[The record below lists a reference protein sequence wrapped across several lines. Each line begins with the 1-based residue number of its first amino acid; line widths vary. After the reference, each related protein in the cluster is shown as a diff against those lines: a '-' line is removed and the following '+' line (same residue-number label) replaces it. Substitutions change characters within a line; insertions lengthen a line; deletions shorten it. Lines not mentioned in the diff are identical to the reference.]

1 MLARAR
7 TFTIEGL
14 ETQPVAVEVD
24 IRAGLPAFTI
34 VGLADAAVREA
45 RDRVRAAILN
55 CGYEFPERRITANLA
70 PGDVPK
76 VGPGLDL
83 ALACAVLAASG
94 QLPGERLETH
104 ALFGELSLD
113 GEVRPC
119 HGTLAIAQAAQEEGL
134 STLVLAGA
142 RAREAA
148 LVEGLQVVVA
158 ERLSSAVRVLGGG
171 AGDPLPAPL
180 EQGDDAGGSVCAS
193 EKADGL
199 GSLDLADVR
208 GQPHAIEALTLA
220 AAGGHNLLL
229 SGPPGTGKTML
240 AQRLPTILP
249 PLSRAEAIEVTR
261 IHSITGRL
269 QDGELIRRRPF
280 RAPHHSITTAGLV
293 GGARRGWVGEVVLAH
308 RGVLFLDELSEF
320 ARPTLEALRQP
331 LEDGRVAIV
340 RARHSAVYPACF
352 ALVAATNPCPC
363 GYLGDGERCR
373 CTEADLARHR
383 RRLSGPLL
391 DRIDL
396 VAHLDRPGGRRHGS
410 VGPERTWSG
419 GGWPG
424 GGWPSGG
431 WPSESQTGSG
441 RPGGKRRDGSR
452 PDATPPV
459 PGGRAPSTAPAVSSA
474 QARERVVQARER
486 QVARLREDGVSA
498 NAHMDTRLLRRH
510 VALSEGAAQLL
521 RGAQERGTMSA
532 RGIARVLRVARTAAD
547 LESSARTR
555 EQDVSLALSLRPE
568 AGSSRRRVA

>member
-1 MLARAR
+1 MMLARAR

-14 ETQPVAVEVD
+14 QTRPVAVEVD

-55 CGYEFPERRITANLA
+55 SGYEFPERRITANLA

-94 QLPGERLETH
+94 QLPVQLLESH

-134 STLVLAGA
+134 HALVLAGA

-148 LVEGLQVVVA
+148 LVEGLQVLVA
-158 ERLSSAVRVLGGG
+158 ERLCSAVRVLSGE
-171 AGDPLPAPL
+171 AGDPLPAPVTRS
-180 EQGDDAGGSVCAS
+180 EESRRQVDVGGGIGGPSN
-193 EKADGL
+193 
-199 GSLDLADVR
+199 LDLSDVR
-208 GQPHAIEALTLA
+208 GQPHAIEALMLA
-220 AAGGHNLLL
+220 AAGEHNLLL

-249 PLSRAEAIEVTR
+249 PLSRTEAIEVTR

-269 QDGELIRRRPF
+269 EDGELVRRRPF
-280 RAPHHSITTAGLV
+280 RSPHHSITTAGLV

-340 RARHSAVYPACF
+340 RAQHSAVYPARF
-352 ALVAATNPCPC
+352 ALIAATNPCPC
-363 GYLGDGERCR
+363 GYHGDREHCK
-373 CTEADLARHR
+373 CSEADLARHR

-396 VAHLDRPGGRRHGS
+396 VAHLERPGASRVARARPAARR
-410 VGPERTWSG
+410 RG
-419 GGWPG
+419 GG
-424 GGWPSGG
+424 
-431 WPSESQTGSG
+431 
-441 RPGGKRRDGSR
+441 
-452 PDATPPV
+452 
-459 PGGRAPSTAPAVSSA
+459 GGRDSTNPAPTMSSA
-474 QARERVVQARER
+474 QVRERVVSARER
-486 QVARLREDGVSA
+486 QAARLREEGVSA
-498 NAHMDTRLLRRH
+498 NAHMDARMLRRH
-510 VALSEGAAQLL
+510 VALSDGAERLL
-521 RGAQERGTMSA
+521 RGAQEQGTMSA

-547 LESSARTR
+547 LQGSARTR
-555 EQDVSLALSLRPE
+555 EQDVSLALSLRTQD
-568 AGSSRRRVA
+568 AHSGRRAA